1 MPRHE
6 DVSKRGD
13 SIDTLCEHCGQ
24 TFSRFLHEMEEH
36 NEKVVCPTC
45 GKEHGAAPE
54 GKKAKQPA
62 KKG

>member
-1 MPRHE
+1 
-6 DVSKRGD
+6 
-13 SIDTLCEHCGQ
+13 
-24 TFSRFLHEMEEH
+24 MEEH